1 MMNKN
6 KIINDP
12 VYGFLTVPGA
22 LVYELIEHP
31 YFQRLRRIKQLG
43 MSEYVYPGAT
53 HSRFH
58 HALGALHLMVNAVQT
73 LRSKEVKISEKE
85 AEALYI
91 GILLHDIGHGP
102 YSHSLEHSLIKQVAH
117 EKISLMMMEKL
128 NVEFKGKL
136 DLAIRIFKNEYHK
149 AFMHQLISGQLD
161 MDRLDY
167 LARDSFFTGVTEG
180 VVGSERIINMLNVVD
195 DELVVEEKGIYS
207 IEKFIIARRLM
218 YWQVYLHKTVVA
230 SDILLTNTMKRAS
243 ELSNAGKNLFAT
255 PALEF
260 FLENH
265 VSYNMFLEDPKVLQ
279 RFVQLDDSDIMAAIK
294 TWQNAD
300 DKVLSLLSRNLVN
313 RRLPKI
319 VLSEKPFTNDELKQK
334 QDQVNH
340 LFQLK
345 AGESVYFATMNM
357 IKNDAYQVEK
367 SNSIKILMKS
377 GKVLDVTDASDN
389 YNLKALKQTVKKYY
403 LSFYR

>member
-1 MMNKN
+1 MNKN

-12 VYGFLTVPGA
+12 VYGFITIPGN
-22 LVYELIEHP
+22 LVYALLEHP

-43 MSEYVYPGAT
+43 MSEYVYPGAV

-58 HALGALHLMVNAVQT
+58 HALGALHLMMQAVQI
-73 LRSKEVKISEKE
+73 LRQKGIRISDRE
-85 AEALYI
+85 AEGLYC

-102 YSHSLEHSLIKQVAH
+102 YSHSLEHTLIRRVPH
-117 EKISLMMMEKL
+117 EHISLVLMEKL
-128 NVEFKGKL
+128 NAEFKGKL
-136 DLAIRIFKNEYHK
+136 DLAIRIFTGKYERG
-149 AFMHQLISGQLD
+149 FFHQLISGQLD

-167 LARDSFFTGVTEG
+167 LGRDSFFTGVTEG

-207 IEKFIIARRLM
+207 VEKFIIARRLM

-230 SDILLTNTMKRAS
+230 SDLLLTNVMKRAT
-243 ELSNAGKNLFAT
+243 ELANEGRNLFAT

-260 FLENH
+260 FLDQN
-265 VSYNMFLEDPKVLQ
+265 VNAQMFRDNPKVLQ
-279 RFVQLDDSDIMAAIK
+279 KFVQLDDTDIFSAIK
-294 TWQNAD
+294 SWQHAE

-313 RRLPKI
+313 RHLPKI
-319 VLSEKPFTNDELKQK
+319 LISNKPYSDRELREK
-334 QDQVNH
+334 QDHVSN

-345 AGESVYFATMNM
+345 SGESVYFAS
-357 IKNDAYQVEK
+357 IGSLRNDAYQVEK
-367 SNSIKILMKS
+367 GNIRILMKN
-377 GKVLDVTDASDN
+377 GELLDVTEASDN
-389 YNLKALKQTVKKYY
+389 YNLKALRQTVKKYY

>member
-1 MMNKN
+1 MNKN

-12 VYGFLTVPGA
+12 VYGFLTIPGS

-31 YFQRLRRIKQLG
+31 FFQRLRRIKQLG

-58 HALGALHLMVNAVQT
+58 HALGALHLMTKAVNT
-73 LRSKEVKISEKE
+73 LRSKDVKITERE
-85 AEALYI
+85 AEALYC

-102 YSHSLEHSLIKQVAH
+102 YSHSLEHSLIRNVSH
-117 EKISLMMMEKL
+117 EKISLMMMQKL
-128 NVEFKGKL
+128 NIELKGKL
-136 DLAIRIFKNEYHK
+136 ELAIKIFNNQYHK
-149 AFMHQLISGQLD
+149 TFLHQLISGQLD

-167 LARDSFFTGVTEG
+167 LGRDSFFTGVTEG
-180 VVGSERIINMLNVVD
+180 VVGSERIINMLNVVND
-195 DELVVEEKGIYS
+195 ALVVEEKGIYS

-230 SDILLTNTMKRAS
+230 ADILLTNTMKRAS
-243 ELSNAGKNLFAT
+243 ELSNAGRNLFAT
-255 PALEF
+255 PALEY
-260 FLENH
+260 FLKNN
-265 VSYNMFLEDPKVLQ
+265 VSQQLFDQDAGVLQ
-279 RFVQLDDSDIMAAIK
+279 KFVQLDDSDIFSAIK
-294 TWQNAD
+294 TWQYSE
-300 DKVLSLLSRNLVN
+300 DKVLGLLSRNLVN

-319 VLSEKPFTNDELKQK
+319 VFSDQPFSNEELKLK
-334 QDQVNH
+334 QDMVIN

-345 AGESVYFATMNM
+345 PGESGYFATMNM
-357 IKNDAYQVEK
+357 VKNDAYRIEK
-367 SNSIKILMKS
+367 STSIKILMKN

-389 YNLKALKQTVKKYY
+389 YNLKAFNKTVKKYY

>member
-1 MMNKN
+1 MNKN

-12 VYGFLTVPGA
+12 VYGFVTIPGT
-22 LVYELIEHP
+22 LIYELIEHP

-58 HALGALHLMVNAVQT
+58 HALGAMHLMVQAVQT
-73 LRSKEVKISEKE
+73 LRSKDVKITDKE
-85 AEALYI
+85 AEALYT

-102 YSHSLEHSLIKQVAH
+102 YSHSLEHSLIRHVAH
-117 EKISLMMMEKL
+117 ENISLVMMEKL
-128 NVEFKGKL
+128 NAEFGGRL
-136 DLAIRIFKNEYHK
+136 DLAIRIFKGEYHK
-149 AFMHQLISGQLD
+149 TFLHSLISGQLD

-167 LARDSFFTGVTEG
+167 LGRDSFYTGVSEG
-180 VVGSERIINMLNVVD
+180 VVGSERIISMLNVKD
-195 DELVVEEKGIYS
+195 DKLVVEQKGIYS
-207 IEKFIIARRLM
+207 VEKFIIARRLM

-230 SDILLTNTMKRAS
+230 ADILLTNTMKRAS
-243 ELSNAGKNLFAT
+243 ELANAGVSLFAT
-255 PALEF
+255 PSLEY

-265 VSYNMFLEDPKVLQ
+265 VTEQMFRNDPQVLQ
-279 RFVQLDDSDIMAAIK
+279 KFVQLDDSDIISAIK
-294 TWQNAD
+294 TWQNSH
-300 DKVLSLLSRNLVN
+300 DKVLSLLARNLVN

-319 VLSEKPFTNDELKQK
+319 LLSDKAFSGEELREKQE
-334 QDQVNH
+334 QVNAV
-340 LFQLK
+340 FQLK
-345 AGESVYFATMNM
+345 SGESAYFATTNM

-367 SNSIKILMKS
+367 SPGIKILMKS
-377 GKVLDVTDASDN
+377 GEVLDVTDASDN

>member
-12 VYGFLTVPGA
+12 VYGLITIPGT

-43 MSEYVYPGAT
+43 MSDYVYPGAT

-58 HALGALHLMVNAVQT
+58 HALGALHLMEKAVQT
-73 LRSKEVKISEKE
+73 LRSKDVKITDKE

-128 NVEFKGKL
+128 NIEFKGKL
-136 DLAIRIFKNEYHK
+136 ELAIKIFNNKYHK
-149 AFMHQLISGQLD
+149 AFLHQLISGQLD

-167 LARDSFFTGVTEG
+167 LGRDSFFTGVTEG
-180 VVGSERIINMLNVVD
+180 VVGSERIIHMLNVVD

-230 SDILLTNTMKRAS
+230 ADILLTNTMKRAS
-243 ELSNAGKNLFAT
+243 ELANAGRNLFAT

-260 FLENH
+260 FLENN
-265 VSYNMFLEDPKVLQ
+265 VSNQMFLEDPKVLQ
-279 RFVQLDDSDIMAAIK
+279 KFVQLDDSDIISAIK
-294 TWQNAD
+294 TWQYSE

-319 VLSEKPFTNDELKQK
+319 ILSDKPFSNDELKAK
-334 QDQVNH
+334 QDQVINV
-340 LFQLK
+340 FQLK

-367 SNSIKILMKS
+367 STSIKILMKN
-377 GKVLDVTDASDN
+377 KEVMDVTDASDN
-389 YNLKALKQTVKKYY
+389 YNLKALRQTVKKYY